1 MEHHINLPITGMHCE
16 NCAALITRH
25 LKKMEGILSADVS
38 IATEQAAVTFD
49 ADSVSEDAIVD
60 KICSLGFDVVDAD
73 AESSARAE
81 EFRRQKLQFTV
92 GVIFTL
98 PLFLLSMGRD
108 FGVIGGWAHAAWV
121 NGLMFALAAP
131 VQFYV
136 GWDYYV
142 GGFKALRNRA
152 ANMDVLVAMGSSV
165 AFLYSVAVAL
175 AVFAGVGELG
185 THVYFETAA
194 VIITLIKLGKLL
206 EARAKGQTSA
216 ALKKLLGLSPK
227 TACLLKNGEEQ
238 HLPIAQVTIGDML
251 LVRPGESIPVDGLVR
266 EGESAVDESIFTGE
280 SLPVDKTAGSAVTAA
295 TINQSGLLTI
305 EATRVGSET
314 ALARLIQLVQATQQS
329 KAPIQR
335 IADAVAS
342 VFVPV
347 VIGIAFVT
355 FLTWWLLVGEGFTP
369 AMLRLVAVLVIACPC
384 ALGLATPT
392 AVMVGTGIGAQ
403 RGILFRNTESLE
415 RAGKLS
421 TVVFDKTGTLTRGE
435 LTLTDIIVGQ
445 GARLKSAPTEPEG
458 VLLQFAASA
467 ERGSE
472 HPIGKAIVGAAAE
485 RGIDT
490 VAPSQFTAVAGH
502 GIIAQLELPS
512 NGASEPAGALSSNEK
527 SEPVGALSKRAN
539 VSNEASEP
547 ADALSS
553 NGASEPVGA
562 LSKRANGSN
571 EASEPVGALSKRANV
586 SNEAFEP
593 VGALSKRANV
603 IIGTPA
609 LLHQHGISTA
619 GEPLQLEAERLQTEA
634 KTVLWVA
641 IDGKTE
647 GLIAVADTLKPE
659 AKEAVAELRR
669 LGCKVTMMTGDNR
682 VTAEA
687 IAQAAGIDDVMAEL
701 LPEDKAS
708 AVKKR
713 QTGTDGFVA
722 MVGDGINDAPA
733 LAQAEVG
740 MALGTGTDIA
750 METADL
756 TLMHG
761 ELRAVPEAIRL
772 SRVTMRT
779 IRQNL
784 FWAFFYNVLLIPLA
798 AGAFYP
804 LTYLPTMLRE
814 LHPMLAAFAMALSSV
829 SVVLNS
835 LRLQRRK

>member
-81 EFRRQKLQFTV
+81 EFRRQRLQFTV

-175 AVFAGVGELG
+175 AGFAGAGELG

-238 HLPIAQVTIGDML
+238 HLPIAQVTIGDRL
-251 LVRPGESIPVDGLVR
+251 LVRPGESIPVDGVVR

-355 FLTWWLLVGEGFTP
+355 FLTWWLLIGEGFTP

-435 LTLTDIIVGQ
+435 LTLTDIIVGE

-490 VAPSQFTAVAGH
+490 IAPSQFTAVAGH

-512 NGASEPAGALSSNEK
+512 NGASEPTDALSSNGEPEPTDALSK
-527 SEPVGALSKRAN
+527 RASVSNEASELVGALSKRAN
-539 VSNEASEP
+539 VSNEE
-547 ADALSS
+547 
-553 NGASEPVGA
+553 SEPVGA
-562 LSKRANGSN
+562 LSNN
-571 EASEPVGALSKRANV
+571 EAS
-586 SNEAFEP
+586 EP

-609 LLHQHGISTA
+609 LLNQHGISTA

-641 IDGKTE
+641 IDGKAE

-682 VTAEA
+682 VTAKA

-733 LAQAEVG
+733 LAQADVG

>member
-81 EFRRQKLQFTV
+81 EFRRQRLQFTV

-175 AVFAGVGELG
+175 AGFAGAGELG

-435 LTLTDIIVGQ
+435 LTLTDIIVGE
-445 GARLKSAPTEPEG
+445 GARLQSAPTEPEGNQEQG

-490 VAPSQFTAVAGH
+490 IAPSQFTAVAGH

-512 NGASEPAGALSSNEK
+512 NGASEPT
-527 SEPVGALSKRAN
+527 
-539 VSNEASEP
+539 
-547 ADALSS
+547 DALSS
-553 NGASEPVGA
+553 NGASEPAGA
-562 LSKRANGSN
+562 LSNNG
-571 EASEPVGALSKRANV
+571 ASEPVGALSKRANV
-586 SNEAFEP
+586 SNEESEPVGALSNNEASEP

-609 LLHQHGISTA
+609 LLNQHGISTVE
-619 GEPLQLEAERLQTEA
+619 EPLQLEAERLQTEA

-659 AKEAVAELRR
+659 AKAAVAELRR

-682 VTAEA
+682 VTAKA

-733 LAQAEVG
+733 LAQADVG

>member
-16 NCAALITRH
+16 NCASLITRN
-25 LKKMEGILSADVS
+25 LKKMDGILAADVS

-73 AESSARAE
+73 AESTARAE
-81 EFRRQKLQFTV
+81 EFRRQRLQFTV

-142 GGFKALRNRA
+142 GGFKALRNKS

-185 THVYFETAA
+185 AHVYFETAA

-238 HLPIAQVTIGDML
+238 HLPIAQITIGDML
-251 LVRPGESIPVDGLVR
+251 LVRPGESIPVDGVVR

-280 SLPVDKTAGSAVTAA
+280 SLPVDKTAGSEVTAA

-335 IADAVAS
+335 TADAVAS

-347 VIGIAFVT
+347 VIGIAFAT
-355 FLTWWLLVGEGFTP
+355 FLAWWVFVGEGFTP
-369 AMLRLVAVLVIACPC
+369 AMLRFVAVLVIACPC

-421 TVVFDKTGTLTRGE
+421 AVVLDKTGTLTQGE
-435 LTLTDIIVGQ
+435 LTLTDIIAPESEGHGQ
-445 GARLKSAPTEPEG
+445 QRF
-458 VLLQFAASA
+458 LLQLAASA

-472 HPIGKAIVGAAAE
+472 HPIGKAVVRAAAE
-485 RGIDT
+485 RGLDT

-502 GIIAQLELPS
+502 GIVAQLELS
-512 NGASEPAGALSSNEK
+512 NNGE
-527 SEPVGALSKRAN
+527 SEPVGALC
-539 VSNEASEP
+539 
-547 ADALSS
+547 
-553 NGASEPVGA
+553 
-562 LSKRANGSN
+562 
-571 EASEPVGALSKRANV
+571 
-586 SNEAFEP
+586 
-593 VGALSKRANV
+593 KRANV

-609 LLHQHGISTA
+609 LLQQHGISIV
-619 GEPLQLEAERLQTEA
+619 GEPFQSQLALEAERLQTEA

-647 GLIAVADTLKPE
+647 GLIAVADTLKLE
-659 AKEAVAELRR
+659 AKEAVAELRA
-669 LGCKVTMMTGDNR
+669 LGCRVTMMTGDNR

-687 IAQAAGIDDVMAEL
+687 IAQAAGINDVMAEL

-713 QTGTDGFVA
+713 QTETDGFVA

-733 LAQAEVG
+733 LAQADVG

-761 ELRAVPEAIRL
+761 ELRAIPEAIRL
-772 SRVTMRT
+772 SRATMRT

-804 LTYLPTMLRE
+804 LTFLPTMLRE

>member
-16 NCAALITRH
+16 NCAALITRN
-25 LKKMEGILSADVS
+25 LKKMEGILAADVS

-73 AESSARAE
+73 AESTARAE

-142 GGFKALRNRA
+142 GGFKALRNKS

-185 THVYFETAA
+185 AHVYFETAA

-238 HLPIAQVTIGDML
+238 HLPIAQITIGDML
-251 LVRPGESIPVDGLVR
+251 LVRPGESIPVDGVVR

-280 SLPVDKTAGSAVTAA
+280 SLPVDKTAGSEVTAA

-335 IADAVAS
+335 TADAVAS

-347 VIGIAFVT
+347 VIGIAFAT
-355 FLTWWLLVGEGFTP
+355 FLAWGVFVGEGFTP
-369 AMLRLVAVLVIACPC
+369 AMLRFVAVLVIACPC

-421 TVVFDKTGTLTRGE
+421 AVVLDKTGTLTQGE
-435 LTLTDIIVGQ
+435 LTLTDII
-445 GARLKSAPTEPEG
+445 ARESEG
-458 VLLQFAASA
+458 HGHQRFLLQLAASA

-472 HPIGKAIVGAAAE
+472 HPIGKAVVRAAAE
-485 RGIDT
+485 RGLDT
-490 VAPSQFTAVAGH
+490 ISPSQFTAVAGH
-502 GIIAQLELPS
+502 GIVAQLELS
-512 NGASEPAGALSSNEK
+512 NNGE
-527 SEPVGALSKRAN
+527 SEPVGALC
-539 VSNEASEP
+539 
-547 ADALSS
+547 
-553 NGASEPVGA
+553 
-562 LSKRANGSN
+562 
-571 EASEPVGALSKRANV
+571 
-586 SNEAFEP
+586 
-593 VGALSKRANV
+593 KRANV

-609 LLHQHGISTA
+609 LLHQHGIATEESI
-619 GEPLQLEAERLQTEA
+619 GETSCSRLPEEAKRLQTEA

-641 IDGKTE
+641 VNGKTE

-659 AKEAVAELRR
+659 AKEAVAELRA
-669 LGCKVTMMTGDNR
+669 LGCRVTMMTGDNR

-713 QTGTDGFVA
+713 QTETDGFVA

-733 LAQAEVG
+733 LAQADVG

-761 ELRAVPEAIRL
+761 ELHAIPEAICL
-772 SRVTMRT
+772 SRATMRT

-804 LTYLPTMLRE
+804 LTFLPTMLRE